1 MESVVSEYQKKL
13 WTSLEKGKKIDTKDF
28 EHILDYFNG
37 FVATFNS
44 CYNSSLL
51 VKNNETKL
59 DTPEKIQDFLLSL
72 ASMVQALET
81 TVPAE
86 TNTMELFLTGEN
98 LRESSEKMLELAPDS
113 TALNKLASEVAYDIL
128 IKKVVQDAVL
138 RGTEKQFDK
147 FFNDRLDKLDTFCKG
162 LGENYTEQI
171 DSIRKGKEAPF
182 KLGNNDASALID
194 FYLNSNLVKETIKRE
209 FVQIVVKG
217 YKFNPDADQ
226 SDASSVRERRT
237 NKVSPSDSQSKV
249 RRNKSACKCM

>member
-1 MESVVSEYQKKL
+1 MESVVAEYQKKL
-13 WTSLEKGKKIDTKDF
+13 WTSLEKDKKIDTKDF
-28 EHILDYFNG
+28 ESILDYFNG

-44 CYNSSLL
+44 CYSSSQL

-59 DTPEKIQDFLLSL
+59 DSPEKVHDFLLSL
-72 ASMVQALET
+72 ASMVPVLET

-86 TNTMELFLTGEN
+86 INTLELFLTSEN
-98 LRESSEKMLELAPDS
+98 LHKSSEKMLTLASDT

-128 IKKVVQDAVL
+128 TKKVVQDAVL

-162 LGENYTEQI
+162 LGEDYTEQI
-171 DSIRKGKEAPF
+171 SNIRKDKGAPF

-194 FYLNSNLVKETIKRE
+194 FYLKSNITKETVKRE
-209 FVQIVVKG
+209 FVQTVVKG

-226 SDASSVRERRT
+226 SDASSVREKRT
-237 NKVSPSDSQSKV
+237 SKVSPEKPSSGA
-249 RRNKSACKCM
+249 RLACCNMF